1 MLSRLTISLALAL
14 WLAAARGESIRL
26 LIQSSPLAGA
36 QYHALA
42 EVWPQLKVGDRL
54 TLVREPENRHDPRAI
69 RVEWQGRKLGYLPRA
84 ENRAASAALDQ
95 GERLVARITRL
106 RDDPNPWR
114 RLEIEVLAEL

>member
-14 WLAAARGESIRL
+14 WLATARGESIRL

-95 GERLVARITRL
+95 GERLVARIARL

>member
-95 GERLVARITRL
+95 GERLVARIARL